1 MTKVVIIRHG
11 TSVWSDRFTGWIDID
26 VTPEGIQETYN
37 YGLKLKEAGFT
48 FDIAFTSYLKR
59 AIRTLWTV
67 LDATEQMYIPIV
79 NSWKLN
85 ERHYGALQGLNK
97 PETVE
102 KHGEEQVAIW
112 RRSYDVPPPALDVN
126 DPGHPSHDPKYK
138 DVDPKLLPSTE
149 CLKDTYA
156 RSVAYWQAEIE
167 PLIKQGKKIILS
179 GHHNSLRSIIKY
191 LDKISDED
199 IVGLTVPYCIPLVYE
214 FDEQA
219 RPIKHYYLAPDEE
232 VARVIESI
240 KNQTKKKV

>member
-26 VTPEGIQETYN
+26 VTPEGIKETYQ
-37 YGLKLKEAGFT
+37 YGLKLKEEGFT

-102 KHGEEQVAIW
+102 KHGAEQVALW

-138 DVDPKLLPSTE
+138 DIDPALLPSTE

-156 RSVAYWQAEIE
+156 RSVPYWQTEIE

-191 LDKISDED
+191 LDNLSDEAVVD
-199 IVGLTVPYCIPLVYE
+199 LTVPYCIPLVYE

-219 RPIKHYYLAPDEE
+219 RPIRHYYLAPDEE

-240 KNQTKKKV
+240 KNQTKKK

>member
-26 VTPEGIQETYN
+26 VTPEGIKETYN

-112 RRSYDVPPPALDVN
+112 RRSYDVPPPALDLS
-126 DPGHPSHDPKYK
+126 DPGHPSRDPKYK
-138 DVDPKLLPSTE
+138 DVDPALLPSTE

-156 RSVAYWQAEIE
+156 RSVSYWQKEIE

-191 LDKISDED
+191 LDNISDED
-199 IVGLTVPYCIPLVYE
+199 IVSLTVPYCIPLVYE

-232 VARVIESI
+232 VQRVIESI
-240 KNQTKKKV
+240 KNQTKKK

>member
-26 VTPEGIQETYN
+26 VTPEGIKETYN

-112 RRSYDVPPPALDVN
+112 RRSYDVPPPALELSDS
-126 DPGHPSHDPKYK
+126 GHPSHDPKYK
-138 DVDPKLLPSTE
+138 DVDPSLLPSTE
-149 CLKDTYA
+149 CLKDTYE
-156 RSVAYWQAEIE
+156 RSVPYWQTEIE

-191 LDKISDED
+191 LDNISDED

-219 RPIKHYYLAPDEE
+219 RPIRHYYLAPDEE
-232 VARVIESI
+232 VQRVIESI
-240 KNQTKKKV
+240 KNQTKKK

>member
-26 VTPEGIQETYN
+26 VTPEGVKETYN

-112 RRSYDVPPPALDVN
+112 RRSYDVPPPALDIN

-156 RSVAYWQAEIE
+156 RSVSYWQKEIE

-191 LDKISDED
+191 LDNISDED

-214 FDEQA
+214 FDDQA

-240 KNQTKKKV
+240 KNQTKKK

>member
-1 MTKVVIIRHG
+1 MTKLVIIRHG

-26 VTPEGIQETYN
+26 VTPEGIKETYD

-67 LDATEQMYIPIV
+67 LDATQQMYIPIV

-102 KHGEEQVAIW
+102 KHGEEQVALW
-112 RRSYDVPPPALDVN
+112 RRSYDVPPPALDAS
-126 DPGHPSHDPKYK
+126 DPGHPGHDPKYK
-138 DVDPKLLPSTE
+138 NVDPALLPSTE
-149 CLKDTYA
+149 CLKDTYE
-156 RSVAYWQAEIE
+156 RSVPYWQAEIE
-167 PLIKQGKKIILS
+167 PLIKQGKKIVLS

-191 LDKISDED
+191 LDNLSDEEV
-199 IVGLTVPYCIPLVYE
+199 VGLTVPYCIPLVYE

-219 RPIKHYYLAPDEE
+219 KPIRHYYLASDEE
-232 VARVIESI
+232 VQRVIESI
-240 KNQTKKKV
+240 KNQKKKK

>member
-26 VTPEGIQETYN
+26 VTPEGVKETYN

-112 RRSYDVPPPALDVN
+112 RRSYDVPPPALDIN

-191 LDKISDED
+191 LDNISDED

-232 VARVIESI
+232 VQRVIESI
-240 KNQTKKKV
+240 KNQTKKK

>member
-1 MTKVVIIRHG
+1 MTKLVIIRHG

-26 VTPEGIQETYN
+26 VTKEGIEESYN

-67 LDATEQMYIPIV
+67 LDATEQMYVPIV
-79 NSWKLN
+79 NSWRLN

-112 RRSYDVPPPALDVN
+112 RRSYDVPPPALDPT

-138 DVDPKLLPSTE
+138 DVDSKLLPSTE
-149 CLKDTYA
+149 CLKDTYK
-156 RSVAYWQAEIE
+156 RSVSYWQEEIE

-191 LDKISDED
+191 LDNISDED

-214 FDEQA
+214 FDDQA
-219 RPIKHYYLAPDEE
+219 KPIRHYYLADDAE
-232 VARVIESI
+232 VNRVIESI
-240 KNQTKKKV
+240 KNQTKKK

>member
-1 MTKVVIIRHG
+1 MTKLVIIRHG

-26 VTPEGIQETYN
+26 VTKEGIEETYN

-112 RRSYDVPPPALDVN
+112 RRSYDVPPPALDIA

-138 DVDPKLLPSTE
+138 DVDPTLLPSTE
-149 CLKDTYA
+149 CLKDTYE
-156 RSVAYWQAEIE
+156 RSVTYWQAEIE
-167 PLIKQGKKIILS
+167 PLIKQGKKIVLS

-191 LDKISDED
+191 LDKISDEE

-219 RPIKHYYLAPDEE
+219 RVIKHYYLAADEE
-232 VARVIESI
+232 VQRVIESI
-240 KNQTKKKV
+240 KNQTKKK

>member
-26 VTPEGIQETYN
+26 VTPEGVKETYN

-112 RRSYDVPPPALDVN
+112 RRSYDVPPPALDIN

-191 LDKISDED
+191 LDNISDED

-240 KNQTKKKV
+240 KNQTKKK

>member
-11 TSVWSDRFTGWIDID
+11 TSIWSDRFTGWIDID
-26 VTPEGIQETYN
+26 VTPEGIKETYN

-102 KHGEEQVAIW
+102 KHGEEQVALW
-112 RRSYDVPPPALDVN
+112 RRSYDVPPPALALD
-126 DPGHPSHDPKYK
+126 DPGHPTHDPKYK
-138 DVDPKLLPSTE
+138 NIDPSLLPSTE
-149 CLKDTYA
+149 CLKDTYE
-156 RSVAYWQAEIE
+156 RSVPYWQEEIE
-167 PLIKQGKKIILS
+167 PLIKQGKKIVLS

-191 LDKISDED
+191 LDNLSDEEV
-199 IVGLTVPYCIPLVYE
+199 VGLTVPYCIPLVYE
-214 FDEQA
+214 FDDQA
-219 RPIKHYYLAPDEE
+219 RPIKHYYLASDEE
-232 VARVIESI
+232 VQRVIEGI
-240 KNQTKKKV
+240 KNQTKKK

>member
-26 VTPEGIQETYN
+26 VTPEGIKETYN

-112 RRSYDVPPPALDVN
+112 RRSYDVPPPALDST

-138 DVDPKLLPSTE
+138 DIDPSLLPSTE
-149 CLKDTYA
+149 CLKDTYK
-156 RSVAYWQAEIE
+156 RSVTYWQAEIE

-191 LDKISDED
+191 LDNISDED

-232 VARVIESI
+232 VQRVIESI
-240 KNQTKKKV
+240 KNQTKKK